1 MHPNLIEPGKMKK
14 FVLTSIFFMT
24 VITFALAVKIKPGP
38 RLMTQSDGTIITVY
52 GYGDENMH
60 YYMTS
65 DNILL
70 YNSGSNFYIAK
81 IDSTNGVLSS
91 TGILAHNYGHRSK
104 EEAMAIGKQNTNY
117 FFNAKPIEHVN
128 SKKLYENIANNST
141 YFPHT
146 GTPKALVILVQFS
159 DTIFKIKNPKY
170 IFDKY
175 LNATSFDE
183 KRDGT
188 LALNYG
194 SVAQYFSD
202 MSGGRF
208 RPQFDVY
215 GPVTLQ
221 HPSSYYGSGDDNIE
235 NLIPDACK
243 AVDDSVDFSKYDA
256 NGDGKVDLLYIIY
269 AGYSQ
274 SITSYSDDL
283 WPKSGTNGSFGYY
296 DGKQVY
302 RYGINNEL
310 NYTWKGYMNDHKTY
324 INGIGLFCHE
334 FSHCMGM
341 PDTYSTTSPANKLDN
356 QEMEM
361 WDLMDGGEY
370 TNNGYCPTPYTAWEK
385 ESMGWIK
392 IDTLK
397 TPSNI
402 TMLPLNEGG
411 KAYKIINDAAS
422 NEYYTLE
429 NIQNT
434 GWNSSAYGH
443 GLLISHVNYIPSYFY
458 LGQSP
463 NNIPG
468 KPYMTVF
475 PADGILYNISNTT
488 ISSDEYYISH
498 AGDPFPGTSKT
509 TSFTDTT
516 TIIKS
521 IVYNGATGYMSKPIT
536 NIAEAADG
544 TITFRFMGGDTNSIE
559 NAIIDNNKED
569 NKIYSTN
576 GMYLGT
582 NMSIL
587 PKGIYIINRKKIIK

>member
-1 MHPNLIEPGKMKK
+1 MHPILIEPEKMKK
-14 FVLTSIFFMT
+14 VVLTSIFIMT

-38 RLMTQSDGTIITVY
+38 RLMTQSDGTIITIY
-52 GYGDENMH
+52 GYGDENRH

-70 YNSGSNFYIAK
+70 YNIGSNFFIAK

-91 TGILAHNYGHRSK
+91 TGILAHNLGQRSIDETRAIEKQNSYYFLNSAPAVHSNSK
-104 EEAMAIGKQNTNY
+104 E
-117 FFNAKPIEHVN
+117 
-128 SKKLYENIANNST
+128 LYENITNNST

-146 GTPKALVILVQFS
+146 GTPKALVILVQFT
-159 DTIFKIKNPKY
+159 DTTFKINSPKY

-175 LNATSFDE
+175 LNANSFDE
-183 KRDGT
+183 KKDGT

-202 MSGGRF
+202 MSGGSF

-221 HPSSYYGSGDDNIE
+221 HSSSYYGSGDDDMNH
-235 NLIPDACK
+235 LISDACK
-243 AVDDSVDFSKYDA
+243 AIDDSVDFSKYDA
-256 NGDGKVDLLYIIY
+256 NGDGKVDLVYIIY

-274 SITSYSDDL
+274 SITSNSDDL
-283 WPKSGTNGSFGYY
+283 WPKSGTDSNLGYY
-296 DGKQVY
+296 DGKQIY

-341 PDTYSTTSPANKLDN
+341 PDMYATTSPANKMDN

-370 TNNGYCPTPYTAWEK
+370 TDNGYCPTPYTAWEK
-385 ESMGWIK
+385 ESMGWLK

-397 TPSNI
+397 TASNI

-422 NEYYTLE
+422 NEYYILE
-429 NIQNT
+429 DIQNT
-434 GWNSSAYGH
+434 GWNTNAYGH
-443 GLLISHVNYIPSYFY
+443 GLLISHVNYIQSYFY

-468 KPYMTVF
+468 KPYMTIF
-475 PADGILYNISNTT
+475 PADGILYNVSNTN
-488 ISSDEYYISH
+488 ISSEEYYNSH
-498 AGDPFPGTSKT
+498 AGDSFPGTKYT

-516 TIIKS
+516 SIVKS
-521 IVYNGATGYMSKPIT
+521 IVYNGATGFMSKPIT
-536 NIAEAADG
+536 DIAEASNG
-544 TITFRFMGGDTNSIE
+544 TITFRFMGGYTNIE
-559 NAIIDNNKED
+559 NAIIDNKKED
-569 NKIYSTN
+569 NRIYSTS
-576 GMYLGT
+576 GIYLGT
-582 NMSIL
+582 DISVL
-587 PKGIYIINRKKIIK
+587 PQGIYIVNRKKIIK